1 MSDRTE
7 VLATVAPRARRQPPS
22 PPPPRRR
29 GLAVARATLPP
40 LAGGALVAVSL
51 PPLGWWPAAIV
62 GIAVLARTLEG
73 RGWGSRLLAGFLAG
87 LGQFAIGLLWA
98 LQFNTAGYVA
108 LVIAES
114 LFVAAACALTP
125 PGRGRVPALA
135 GLLTLAEMG
144 RYAWPFGGM
153 PLGGIALGQA
163 AGPLVPAARIGGP
176 FLVAGVTFLAGAGLG
191 EVARRPSRETLGGLL
206 AAVLAV
212 GAAVGGVFA
221 PAGGQP
227 VRNIRVAIVQGGGQR
242 GLSQL
247 QVPASVVYD
256 AALAP
261 TEQLKRGPELVLWPE
276 DVVALDGPLKGSSEA
291 ATLAGLARRLRTTLL
306 VGVTEPVGRTQ
317 FRNEIVAFAPSGHV
331 VATFEKV
338 HRVPFGEYVP
348 LRGFFRHLANLSGV
362 PRDAIPGTGSGMIA
376 TPAGRL
382 AVLVSYEVFFPG
394 RGRSGV
400 RAGGQLIVLPTNTSS
415 YSSSQAP
422 TQEIAA
428 SRLQAVSQGRWLLQA
443 APTGF
448 SAVISSTGDVLA
460 RSSLG
465 SPDVIRATVPLLD
478 GATPYQ
484 RFGDLPVLLLA
495 VLAALLGWARAW
507 PRPWAIRNVTA

>member
-1 MSDRTE
+1 MKDTE
-7 VLATVAPRARRQPPS
+7 VLATVAPRADRS
-22 PPPPRRR
+22 PPPPARPRRR
-29 GLAVARATLPP
+29 GWSIARATLVP

-62 GIAVLARTLEG
+62 GIAVLARALEG
-73 RGWGSRLLAGFLAG
+73 RPWHGRLLAGFLAG
-87 LGQFAIGLLWA
+87 IGQFAIGVAWA
-98 LQFNTAGYVA
+98 LQFNAAGYVA
-108 LVIAES
+108 LVLAES

-125 PGRGRVPALA
+125 PGAGRVPALA
-135 GLLTLAEMG
+135 GLLTLAELA
-144 RYAWPFGGM
+144 RDAWPFGGM
-153 PLGGIALGQA
+153 PLGGIALGQVG
-163 AGPLVPAARIGGP
+163 GPLVPAARLGGP
-176 FLVAGVTFLAGAGLG
+176 FLVAGVTFLAGAALG
-191 EVARRPSRETLGGLL
+191 ELARRPGRRTVAGGV
-206 AAVLAV
+206 AAALVV
-212 GAAVGGVFA
+212 GAALGGTFA
-221 PAGGQP
+221 PAGGRP
-227 VRNIRVAIVQGGGQR
+227 VRSIQVAIVQGGGRR
-242 GLSQL
+242 GLDQL
-247 QVPASVVYD
+247 QVPASEVYD

-261 TEQLKRGPELVLWPE
+261 TETLSPGLQLVLWPE
-276 DVVALDGPLKGSSEA
+276 DVVALDGPLQGSTEER
-291 ATLAGLARRLRTTLL
+291 TLGALARRLRTTLL
-306 VGVTEPVGRTQ
+306 VGVTEPVGQTQ

-348 LRGFFRHLANLSGV
+348 LRGFFRHLANLSAV
-362 PRDAIPGTGSGMIA
+362 PRDAIPGTGTGMIE

-428 SRLQAVSQGRWLLQA
+428 SRLQAVSQGRFLLQA

-448 SAVISSTGDVLA
+448 SAVISSSGDVLA

-465 SPDVIRATVPLLD
+465 TRDVIQATVPLLD
-478 GATPYQ
+478 GATLYQ
-484 RFGDLPVLLLA
+484 RWGDLPVLLLA
-495 VLAALLGWARAW
+495 LLAALAGWARAW
-507 PRPWAIRNVTA
+507 PNRRPGRRPTY